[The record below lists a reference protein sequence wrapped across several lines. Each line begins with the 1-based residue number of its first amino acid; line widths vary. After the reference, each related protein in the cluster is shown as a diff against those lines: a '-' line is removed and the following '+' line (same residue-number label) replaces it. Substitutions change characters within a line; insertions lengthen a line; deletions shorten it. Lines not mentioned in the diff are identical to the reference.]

1 MSIDDQW
8 VTRCLPVPDID
19 PNGVFEKQNK
29 EMEKVMQQMADRQ
42 ALEDNANQA
51 SIDSLE
57 VLKRLK

>member
-8 VTRCLPVPDID
+8 VTRGLPVPDID